1 MNKDFTALTNRI
13 NKNFKHFSK
22 LMRKQNID
30 AYRIY
35 DKDIPEFPFAVDIYG
50 DQRVIYEYHTPH
62 KNIADEERQNAV
74 QSVCLATDCTPDK
87 VHYKVRQ
94 KQKGDEQYQKTGI
107 LGEDFIVSENG
118 IPFWVNLDKYLDT
131 GLFLYHRNTRLRI
144 KNEAAGKRFLNLFAY
159 TGSFTV
165 YAALGGAIYSETVD
179 LSNSYCEWAE
189 KNFKLNNI
197 NTKQHIIIRENVL
210 TYLQQTNKHFDLIV
224 IDPPSFSNSKKM
236 THSFD
241 IQRDHIFLINAAM
254 KLLSPNGVLYFSNN
268 LRTFKLAN
276 EISEKYSVKDI
287 SAQSV
292 PLDFRNKKIH
302 RCWQIKHFQAA

>member
-1 MNKDFTALTNRI
+1 
-13 NKNFKHFSK
+13 
-22 LMRKQNID
+22 
-30 AYRIY
+30 
-35 DKDIPEFPFAVDIYG
+35 
-50 DQRVIYEYHTPH
+50 
-62 KNIADEERQNAV
+62 
-74 QSVCLATDCTPDK
+74 
-87 VHYKVRQ
+87 
-94 KQKGDEQYQKTGI
+94 
-107 LGEDFIVSENG
+107 
-118 IPFWVNLDKYLDT
+118 VNLDKYLDT
-131 GLFLYHRNTRLRI
+131 GLFLDHRNTRLRI
-144 KNEAAGKRFLNLFAY
+144 KNEAAGKLFLNLFAY

-210 TYLQQTNKHFDLIV
+210 TYLEQTNKQFDLII

-241 IQRDHIFLINAAM
+241 IQRDHILLITQAM

-302 RCWQIKHFQAA
+302 RCWQIKHIQAA